1 MLPLLLSIFSLF
13 FFRKSSRAFT
23 INIKGAEQAL
33 VTLIFFFF
41 FLLKMTSS
49 PQPLEAKRRATPTFV
64 FKNSAGFIV
73 KLPNKIRKIACGI
86 ETKRHDEGLG
96 VVVFSPFIY
105 LFFFLQK
112 KKNALHTL
120 PVDLVKDITRR

>member
-41 FLLKMTSS
+41 PIKDDFLT
-49 PQPLEAKRRATPTFV
+49 AT
-64 FKNSAGFIV
+64 ARG
-73 KLPNKIRKIACGI
+73 
-86 ETKRHDEGLG
+86 ETKSYTDICFQELG
-96 VVVFSPFIY
+96 RLY
-105 LFFFLQK
+105 C
-112 KKNALHTL
+112 
-120 PVDLVKDITRR
+120 